1 MKKYEETESN
11 VSKFIHKYIVGFI
24 GGLMIG
30 LISLGLGCI
39 IKVEKDDSKGTYHD
53 YNKAVIITGNQAT
66 IVELD
71 SYSHDTIGHEKYI
84 LYTKDEKVY
93 ECTPNNVVF
102 YNE

>member
-1 MKKYEETESN
+1 MKKYYNSESKSRLLDILP
-11 VSKFIHKYIVGFI
+11 VVI
-24 GGLMIG
+24 MIG
-30 LISLGLGCI
+30 LISLGLGFA

-66 IVELD
+66 VVELD
-71 SYSHDTIGHEKYI
+71 GYSHDTIGHEKYI